1 MLRLAALVWIMLA
14 TTLAGIGLLVVV
26 TVPSLAGQA
35 RELLPIVCGAAV
47 VAAMPLSYLV
57 AWRISRA
64 AVG

>member
-26 TVPSLAGQA
+26 TVPSLAAQA
-35 RELLPIVCGAAV
+35 RELLPIVCGGAV

-57 AWRISRA
+57 AWRISRV
-64 AVG
+64 AVR